1 MFPCRNFSYYPTFA
15 RSTSN
20 SLCITHKKN
29 NLFVSTKT
37 IKIGDKTYRLPC
49 FLLNH
54 VAELEQ
60 LLKTKTFKEAV
71 ILLAAKY
78 DVSLALPIQ
87 NIKRYIYPT
96 VGGKLVP
103 KPIQFKSTFK
113 LMEIVTV
120 TQTFPIQPNVIPY
133 WDDARRIAVCADNA
147 KTFITSFSDMK
158 TNCKY
163 WVNTLPTF
171 SQSYYYAVISSTTRL
186 NAHSGFLLL
195 QDDSLVF
202 VPVINK
208 NLVFLYQPYSEG
220 TSFIFSYLG
229 INGETPYTTIMNMYI
244 PQQLSCIY
252 GLVKT

>member
-1 MFPCRNFSYYPTFA
+1 MFPCKNFSYYPKFA

-37 IKIGDKTYRLPC
+37 IKIGDKTYRIPC

-60 LLKTKTFKEAV
+60 LLKTYTFKEAV

-103 KPIQFKSTFK
+103 KPIQFKVTFK
-113 LMEIVTV
+113 LMETVTV
-120 TQTFPIQPNVIPY
+120 TQTFPTQKNVITY
-133 WDDARRIAVCADNA
+133 SDDARRVAVCADNT

-158 TNCKY
+158 KECTF
-163 WVNTLPTF
+163 WVNKLPTF
-171 SQSYYYAVISSTTRL
+171 SQPYYYAVISSTTLL
-186 NAHSGFLLL
+186 NAHSGVLLL

-220 TSFIFSYLG
+220 TPFIFAYLG
-229 INGETPYTTIMNMYI
+229 VNGETPYTTIMNMYI